1 MTLID
6 STERA
11 VLVARATELA
21 RRGTAA
27 TTGEMLNLV
36 AFRAGAGSFSIE
48 TRYVRDVIRL
58 RQLSPV
64 PGAPHAVLGVTTHQG
79 EIIAVVD
86 ILSALGIDAV
96 QLRDAHWLILLGVGS
111 VEFGVTADEILG
123 SVDIA
128 GAELLSP
135 ERSSD
140 ASSVFIKAV
149 TSSAIA
155 LLDGDALLKS
165 EQFFRPSA
173 GARAVALKDEESH
186 GHEKEST
193 T

>member
-1 MTLID
+1 MTLVD

-11 VLVARATELA
+11 LLVARATELA
-21 RRGTAA
+21 RRPAAA
-27 TTGEMLNLV
+27 TTGEVLNLV

-64 PGAPHAVLGVTTHQG
+64 PGAPPAVLGVTTHQG

-86 ILSALGIDAV
+86 ILRALGIDSV
-96 QLRDAHWLILLGVGS
+96 QLRDAHWLILLGVGA
-111 VEFGVTADEILG
+111 VDYGVTADEILG
-123 SVDIA
+123 SMDIA
-128 GAELLSP
+128 RTELLSP
-135 ERSSD
+135 ERTSG

-149 TSSAIA
+149 TSDAIA
-155 LLDGDALLKS
+155 LLDGDALITS
-165 EQFFRPSA
+165 DQFFRTSA
-173 GARAVALKDEESH
+173 GARAVARKDEESN